1 MCSDREKNS
10 AVNESILNEL
20 NIDITGLLV
29 PKLIFGSSKT
39 TQDLSY
45 YSSNFGK
52 KMWYSWSAHCVLSIH
67 KDYKYKEDKKTFSNI
82 WRGPQAQIIELS
94 QSTK

>member
-1 MCSDREKNS
+1 MLS
-10 AVNESILNEL
+10 NESILNEL
-20 NIDITGLLV
+20 NMDINGLLA

-52 KMWYSWSAHCVLSIH
+52 KCDIRDQHIL
-67 KDYKYKEDKKTFSNI
+67 F
-82 WRGPQAQIIELS
+82 
-94 QSTK
+94 